1 MLKTRKKDN
10 FLVFLL
16 FFSKLK
22 GNYKFILY
30 MTSRREKIMKKINV
44 IKQRDLRDCGP
55 CCILSIL
62 QFYDGYVPIEKIRLD
77 SYTSNSGT
85 TAFHLINSLKKYG
98 FDAYGIELQKE
109 NLNKDLILPAIA
121 HITLKNRMNHYVVIY
136 KILKKHLIIM
146 DPMKGIV
153 KISKNDF
160 YELWNNIII
169 LCHPKNTI
177 ANYNKLKLNQFILF
191 LIKSNKEIFF
201 KTFIAGILVIIFSIL
216 NGLYFKLSMN
226 NVNDSRTFKLCTCLF
241 IFIIFS
247 KTLFSFIE
255 NYMKNYL
262 MKNININIYRIF
274 FEKLFK
280 LPSNIVKNRTT
291 GEIITRVQELDNL
304 YEIISD
310 VLINVTIDSIFAI
323 ITFIILYFISKTLLF
338 ILLIFIII
346 YVLICFLSNKRV
358 YSLIRQTIDTS
369 TEYNE
374 KIIEYINAFESIKNN
389 SIENYIISKSKSAS
403 IKNLKSNFAV
413 TYLIN
418 LLNTSKNLIIDLM
431 YFFIITFGLIQ
442 IKNGNLTIINF
453 VTFQTILVYLIDPIK
468 NILNIIPKY
477 DYLKASLIRI
487 LEFLENKEE
496 ILDNSISTTF
506 DNIKIIDLEY
516 SYNDYK
522 KIFSNINIFIKPNEH
537 IMLKGKSGCG
547 KSTLCKILNKEILNH
562 KGQIY
567 LNDINIKDFN
577 IATIRNNI
585 LCVSQNEYLFDDT
598 IKNNIILN
606 KKLDLKK
613 LEFISKLCFVDL
625 IVDSKPLRYETYVN
639 KNFANLSGGEKQ
651 RILLARALY
660 QDFNILILD
669 ESLSEVNINM
679 EKMIINNIRKYYKSK
694 IIVYITHKN
703 LENMFDRV
711 IDLEDKN
718 E

>member
-1 MLKTRKKDN
+1 
-10 FLVFLL
+10 
-16 FFSKLK
+16 
-22 GNYKFILY
+22 
-30 MTSRREKIMKKINV
+30 MKKINV